1 MSQMYHN
8 RRRVRTRVSDDVVMR
23 DAMTETR
30 DLCISVLHMG
40 ASSLYVS
47 HVVTVLLD
55 VMSSQSMQT

>member
-1 MSQMYHN
+1 
-8 RRRVRTRVSDDVVMR
+8 
-23 DAMTETR
+23 MTETR
-30 DLCISVLHMG
+30 DLCISVRHMG